1 MKMKTDIKT
10 IASLVSSI
18 VWCDGEYSE
27 VERETTDEI
36 IEALELPAD
45 EFKKLI
51 EEANSATEKMNDEQI
66 AKCLEQAAAQ
76 VDEEEV
82 PVVFEVLMQMALCDG
97 VLTGDEVDNLLSI
110 ADALGMDQATAVLLL
125 CDMVKEE
132 PELEI
137 SFA

>member
-1 MKMKTDIKT
+1 MKTHTKT
-10 IASLVSSI
+10 LASLVSTI

-27 VERETTDEI
+27 VERETTEEI

-51 EEANSATEKMNDEQI
+51 EEANVSSEKLDEEEI
-66 AKCLEQAAAQ
+66 TKIMEQAAAQ
-76 VDEEEV
+76 VDGEEKS
-82 PVVFEVLMQMALCDG
+82 VVFEVLMQMALCDG
-97 VLTGDEVDNLLSI
+97 VLTADEVDNLLAI
-110 ADALGMDQATAVLLL
+110 ADALDMEQATAVLLL

-137 SFA
+137 SFE

>member
-1 MKMKTDIKT
+1 MKTDIKT
-10 IASLVSSI
+10 LASLVSTI

-27 VERETTDEI
+27 VERETTEEI

-51 EEANSATEKMNDEQI
+51 EDANVSSEKLDEEEI
-66 AKCLEQAAAQ
+66 TKIMEQAAAQ
-76 VDEEEV
+76 VDGEEKS
-82 PVVFEVLMQMALCDG
+82 VVFEVLMQMALCDG
-97 VLTGDEVDNLLSI
+97 VLTADEVDNLLAI
-110 ADALGMDQATAVLLL
+110 ADALGMEQATAVLLL

-137 SFA
+137 SFE

>member
-1 MKMKTDIKT
+1 MKTDIKT
-10 IASLVSSI
+10 LASLVSTI

-27 VERETTDEI
+27 VERETTEEI

-51 EEANSATEKMNDEQI
+51 EEANVSSEKLDEEEI
-66 AKCLEQAAAQ
+66 TKIMEQAAAQ
-76 VDEEEV
+76 VDGEEKS
-82 PVVFEVLMQMALCDG
+82 VVFEVLMQMALCDG
-97 VLTGDEVDNLLSI
+97 VLTADEVDNLLAI
-110 ADALGMDQATAVLLL
+110 ADALGMEQATAVLLL

-137 SFA
+137 SFE

>member
-1 MKMKTDIKT
+1 MKTDIKT
-10 IASLVSSI
+10 LASLVSTI

-27 VERETTDEI
+27 VERETTEEI

-51 EEANSATEKMNDEQI
+51 EEANVSSEKLDEEEI
-66 AKCLEQAAAQ
+66 TKIMEQAAAQ
-76 VDEEEV
+76 VDGEEKS
-82 PVVFEVLMQMALCDG
+82 VVFEVLMQMALCDG
-97 VLTGDEVDNLLSI
+97 ELTADEVDNLLAI
-110 ADALGMDQATAVLLL
+110 ADALGMEQATAVLLL

-137 SFA
+137 SFE

>member
-18 VWCDGEYSE
+18 VWCDGEYGE

-51 EEANSATEKMNDEQI
+51 EEANVSTEKMNDEQI
-66 AKCLEQAAAQ
+66 AKCLEQTASQ
-76 VDEEEV
+76 VDEEDV
-82 PVVFEVLMQMALCDG
+82 PIVFEALMQMALCDG

-137 SFA
+137 SFE

>member
-1 MKMKTDIKT
+1 MKTDIKT
-10 IASLVSSI
+10 LASLVSTI

-27 VERETTDEI
+27 VERETTKEI

-51 EEANSATEKMNDEQI
+51 EDANVSSEKLDEEEI
-66 AKCLEQAAAQ
+66 TKIMEQAAAQ
-76 VDEEEV
+76 VDGEEKS
-82 PVVFEVLMQMALCDG
+82 VVFEVLMQMALCDG
-97 VLTGDEVDNLLSI
+97 VLTADEVDNLLAI
-110 ADALGMDQATAVLLL
+110 ADALGMEQATAVLLL

-137 SFA
+137 SFE

>member
-1 MKMKTDIKT
+1 MKTDIKT
-10 IASLVSSI
+10 LASLVSTI

-27 VERETTDEI
+27 VERETTEEI

-51 EEANSATEKMNDEQI
+51 EEANVSSEKLDEEEI
-66 AKCLEQAAAQ
+66 TKIMEQAAAQ
-76 VDEEEV
+76 VDGEEKS
-82 PVVFEVLMQMALCDG
+82 VVFEVLMQMALCDG
-97 VLTGDEVDNLLSI
+97 VLTADEVDNLLAI
-110 ADALGMDQATAVLLL
+110 ADALDMEQATAVLLL

-137 SFA
+137 SFE

>member
-1 MKMKTDIKT
+1 MKTDIKT

-18 VWCDGEYSE
+18 VWCDGEYGE

-51 EEANSATEKMNDEQI
+51 EEANASTEKMNDELI
-66 AKCLEQAAAQ
+66 AKYLEQTASQ
-76 VDEEEV
+76 VDEEDV
-82 PVVFEVLMQMALCDG
+82 PIVFEALMQMALCDG

-137 SFA
+137 SFE

>member
-1 MKMKTDIKT
+1 MKTDIKT
-10 IASLVSSI
+10 LASLVSTI

-27 VERETTDEI
+27 VERETTEEI

-51 EEANSATEKMNDEQI
+51 EEANVSSEKLDEEEI
-66 AKCLEQAAAQ
+66 TKIMEQAAAQ
-76 VDEEEV
+76 VEGEEKS
-82 PVVFEVLMQMALCDG
+82 VVFEVLMQMALCDG
-97 VLTGDEVDNLLSI
+97 ELTADEVDNLLAI
-110 ADALGMDQATAVLLL
+110 ADALGMEQATAVLLL

-137 SFA
+137 SFE

>member
-1 MKMKTDIKT
+1 MKTDIKT

-51 EEANSATEKMNDEQI
+51 EEANASTEKMNDEQI
-66 AKCLEQAAAQ
+66 AKCLEQTASQ
-76 VDEEEV
+76 VDEEDV
-82 PVVFEVLMQMALCDG
+82 PIVFEALMQMALCDG
-97 VLTGDEVDNLLSI
+97 VLAAEEVENLLVI
-110 ADALGMDQATAVLLL
+110 ADALGMDQTTAILLL

-137 SFA
+137 SFE

>member
-1 MKMKTDIKT
+1 MKTDIKT
-10 IASLVSSI
+10 LASLVSTI

-27 VERETTDEI
+27 VERETTEEI

-51 EEANSATEKMNDEQI
+51 EEANVSSEKLDEEEI
-66 AKCLEQAAAQ
+66 TKIMEQAATQ
-76 VDEEEV
+76 VDGEEKS
-82 PVVFEVLMQMALCDG
+82 VVFEVLMQMALCDG
-97 VLTGDEVDNLLSI
+97 VLTADEVDNLLAI
-110 ADALGMDQATAVLLL
+110 ADALGMEQATAVLLL

-137 SFA
+137 SFE

>member
-1 MKMKTDIKT
+1 MNMKTDIKT

-51 EEANSATEKMNDEQI
+51 EEANASTEKMNDELI
-66 AKCLEQAAAQ
+66 AKYLEQTASQ
-76 VDEEEV
+76 VDEEDV
-82 PVVFEVLMQMALCDG
+82 PIVFEALMQMALCDG

-137 SFA
+137 SFE

>member
-1 MKMKTDIKT
+1 MKTDIKT
-10 IASLVSSI
+10 LASLVSTI

-27 VERETTDEI
+27 VERETTEEI

-51 EEANSATEKMNDEQI
+51 EDANVSSEKLDEEEI
-66 AKCLEQAAAQ
+66 TKIMEQAAAQ
-76 VDEEEV
+76 VDGEETS
-82 PVVFEVLMQMALCDG
+82 VVFEVLMQMALCDG
-97 VLTGDEVDNLLSI
+97 VLTADEVDNLLAI
-110 ADALGMDQATAVLLL
+110 ADALGMEQATAVLLL

-137 SFA
+137 SFE

>member
-1 MKMKTDIKT
+1 MKTDIKT
-10 IASLVSSI
+10 LASLVSTI

-27 VERETTDEI
+27 VERETTEEI

-51 EEANSATEKMNDEQI
+51 EDANVSSEKLDEEEI
-66 AKCLEQAAAQ
+66 TKIMEQAAAQ
-76 VDEEEV
+76 VDGEEKS
-82 PVVFEVLMQMALCDG
+82 VVFEVLMQMALCDG
-97 VLTGDEVDNLLSI
+97 ELTADEVDNLLAI
-110 ADALGMDQATAVLLL
+110 ADALGMEQATAVLLL

-137 SFA
+137 SFE

>member
-1 MKMKTDIKT
+1 MKTDIKT

-51 EEANSATEKMNDEQI
+51 EEANASTEKMNDELI
-66 AKCLEQAAAQ
+66 AKYLEQTASQ
-76 VDEEEV
+76 VDEEDV
-82 PVVFEVLMQMALCDG
+82 PIVFEALMQMALCDG

-137 SFA
+137 SFE